1 MTDLYRLVALS
12 DHYPE
17 GTCWAWQRG
26 AEKVCGRPDTTDNP
40 HLCPQH
46 VRMARRVLERE
57 TAKAAERREKA
68 ATAAAARRPLAVLE
82 LAEVDAQ
89 IARLDPP
96 QDHDRAAA
104 NAPLRQRMPSD
115 TRIATLARLHER
127 RAQLVREVGTR

>member
-1 MTDLYRLVALS
+1 MTDLYRLVALR
-12 DHYPE
+12 DDYPE
-17 GTCWAWQRG
+17 GTCWAWMRG
-26 AEKVCGRPDTTDNP
+26 AEKVCGRPDTTEHP

-57 TAKAAERREKA
+57 TARAAERREKA
-68 ATAAAARRPLAVLE
+68 ATRAAERRPIL
-82 LAEVDAQ
+82 LAELDELDAQ

-96 QDHDRAAA
+96 QAHDRAAT

-127 RAQLVREVGTR
+127 RAQLVREVGAR